1 MSEEWERVPEGQ
13 EPEVAGVG
21 ASTRVDLNTATVE
34 ELQRLPGIGEV
45 LATRIVNHRAEVG
58 PFAHPEDMIAVTG
71 IAEAT
76 YGRLAD
82 RLSAGPVEPAP
93 APAPETVLLEP
104 EAADEPPLFAGG
116 PEVEEAAGQAGPAPE
131 PVGIEVE
138 EPEGIPV
145 LMSELL
151 AAADEPAEAPAS
163 GPEPERAVK
172 APPRGSE
179 PPLVEVVKA
188 RVGCGQL
195 ILTGLL
201 GALLGAA
208 LALALM
214 WLINGTLDFQAAA
227 LRTAQDEVLRME
239 GVVGA
244 LNVKVAE
251 LEERLGAIRELDAR
265 LADTQADLR
274 RLSADLDR
282 LKGQVESLAETHGA
296 LRQEFTNLR
305 EDLDGLAGH
314 VSLLDNRLG
323 ETEAQIA
330 ALSRGIEVL
339 GESIRR
345 FDAFL
350 AGLQALLMESQD
362 LLEPTPTLQIAPTDT
377 PTPSRTP
384 MPRPEVT
391 VIPLATRTPRP

>member
-1 MSEEWERVPEGQ
+1 MSEEWEGVPEGR
-13 EPEVAGVG
+13 ESGVADAG
-21 ASTRVDLNTATVE
+21 AFTRVDLNTATVE
-34 ELQRLPGIGEV
+34 ELRQLPGIGEV
-45 LATRIVNHRAEVG
+45 LATRIVNHRTEVG
-58 PFAHPEDMIAVTG
+58 PYARPEEIIAVTG
-71 IAEAT
+71 MAQAT

-82 RLSAGPVEPAP
+82 RLSAGPVEPAW
-93 APAPETVLLEP
+93 APAPKTVPLEP
-104 EAADEPPLFAGG
+104 EAADEPPLSAGG

-131 PVGIEVE
+131 PVGIEEE

-145 LMSELL
+145 LMSEPL

-172 APPRGSE
+172 APPRGPE

-208 LALALM
+208 LALALI

-227 LRTAQDEVLRME
+227 VRTAQDEVLRME

-265 LADTQADLR
+265 LADTQAG
-274 RLSADLDR
+274 LDGVKEQ
-282 LKGQVESLAETHGA
+282 LELLAETHGA

-330 ALSRGIEVL
+330 ALSRAIEVL

>member
-13 EPEVAGVG
+13 EPEVAGAG
-21 ASTRVDLNTATVE
+21 AFPKVDLNTATVE
-34 ELQRLPGIGEV
+34 ELQQLPGIGEV

-58 PFAHPEDMIAVTG
+58 PFVHPEEIIAVTG
-71 IAEAT
+71 IAQAT

-82 RLSAGPVEPAP
+82 RLSAGPVEPAR
-93 APAPETVLLEP
+93 APAPETVLLGP
-104 EAADEPPLFAGG
+104 DAADEPPVFAGG

-131 PVGIEVE
+131 PPEKEGE

-145 LMSELL
+145 LMSEPL

-163 GPEPERAVK
+163 GPESERAVK

-195 ILTGLL
+195 ILSGLL

-227 LRTAQDEVLRME
+227 VRTAQDEVLRME

-265 LADTQADLR
+265 LADTQADLGGVKER
-274 RLSADLDR
+274 
-282 LKGQVESLAETHGA
+282 VESLAETHGA

-330 ALSRGIEVL
+330 ALSRGIEAL

-362 LLEPTPTLQIAPTDT
+362 LLEPTPALQIAPTATST
-377 PTPSRTP
+377 PWRTP

-391 VIPLATRTPRP
+391 VIPLATRTPGP